1 MPEDCKSTV
10 VRHVDGIMV
19 EYAAMEQEGRLK
31 GWQSVRHFLSNESGP
46 FAQFVK
52 YGVIGVLSTC
62 VQMFGFYLLAA
73 TCLKCLGSDDWAVR
87 FAGLP
92 HVEVSDGLRAF
103 RAAVATAGG
112 FAVANVFCWM
122 MNRLFVF
129 KPGKFRWYVEFALF
143 FGVAALA
150 TVVALGAQSLLIK
163 YFGMMTTA
171 AVIVEVLVS
180 FLMNFFIRKFVI
192 FKG

>member
-1 MPEDCKSTV
+1 MLGWRM
-10 VRHVDGIMV
+10 VR
-19 EYAAMEQEGRLK
+19 R
-31 GWQSVRHFLSNESGP
+31 FLSHDSGP

-52 YGVIGVLSTC
+52 YGAIGVLSTC
-62 VQMFGFYLLAA
+62 VQMIGFYLLAA
-73 TCLKCLGSDDWAVR
+73 TCLKCLGADDWAVR
-87 FAGLP
+87 FLGLP
-92 HVEVSDGLRAF
+92 SVEVSDGLRAF

-112 FAVANVFCWM
+112 FTVANIFCWI

-129 KPGKFRWYVEFALF
+129 KPGKFRWYVEFLMF

-150 TVVALGAQSLLIK
+150 TVVALGVQSLLIR

-171 AVIVEVLVS
+171 AVIVEVVAS
-180 FLMNFFIRKFVI
+180 FLMNFFVRKFVI

>member
-1 MPEDCKSTV
+1 MEKEQDRLTKWRTV
-10 VRHVDGIMV
+10 R
-19 EYAAMEQEGRLK
+19 R
-31 GWQSVRHFLSNESGP
+31 FLSHDSGP

-62 VQMFGFYLLAA
+62 VQMIGFYLLAA
-73 TCLKCLGSDDWAVR
+73 TCLKCLGADDWAVR
-87 FAGLP
+87 FLGLP
-92 HVEVSDGLRAF
+92 SVEVSDGVRAF

-112 FAVANVFCWM
+112 FTVANIFCWM

-129 KPGKFRWYVEFALF
+129 KPGKFRWYVEFLMF

-150 TVVALGAQSLLIK
+150 TVVALGVQSLLIK

-171 AVIVEVLVS
+171 AVIVEVVVS
-180 FLMNFFIRKFVI
+180 FLMNFFVRKFVI

>member
-1 MPEDCKSTV
+1 
-10 VRHVDGIMV
+10 
-19 EYAAMEQEGRLK
+19 MEKTLKTLK
-31 GWQSVRHFLSNESGP
+31 GKGLADFARTFLSHDAGP

-52 YGVIGVLSTC
+52 YGAIGVLSTC
-62 VQMFGFYLLAA
+62 VQMIGFYLLAA
-73 TCLKCLGSDDWAVR
+73 TCLKCLGADDWAVR
-87 FAGLP
+87 FLGIP
-92 HVEVSDGLRAF
+92 SVEVSDGLRAF

-112 FAVANVFCWM
+112 FTVANIFCWI

-129 KPGKFRWYVEFALF
+129 KPGKFRWYVEFLMF

-150 TVVALGAQSLLIK
+150 TVVALGVQSLLIR

-171 AVIVEVLVS
+171 AVIVEVVAS
-180 FLMNFFIRKFVI
+180 FLMNFFVRKFVI

>member
-1 MPEDCKSTV
+1 
-10 VRHVDGIMV
+10 MV
-19 EYAAMEQEGRLK
+19 EYAVMEMESRLK
-31 GWQSVRHFLSNESGP
+31 GWRGVRHFLSHESGP

-52 YGVIGVLSTC
+52 YGVIGVLATC
-62 VQMFGFYLLAA
+62 VQMLGFYLFAA
-73 TCLKCLGSDDWAVR
+73 TCLKCLASDDWAVR

-92 HVEVSDGLRAF
+92 FVEISDGARAV

-112 FAVANVFCWM
+112 FVIANVFCWM

-150 TVVALGAQSLLIK
+150 TVVALGAQSLLIR

>member
-1 MPEDCKSTV
+1 VIKYD
-10 VRHVDGIMV
+10 
-19 EYAAMEQEGRLK
+19 AMDLEKDRYSK
-31 GWQSVRHFLSNESGP
+31 WRIIRRFLSHESGP

-62 VQMFGFYLLAA
+62 VQMIGFYLLAA
-73 TCLKCLGSDDWAVR
+73 TCLKCLGGDDWAVR
-87 FAGLP
+87 FLGLP
-92 HVEVSDGLRAF
+92 SINVSDGIRAF

-112 FAVANVFCWM
+112 FTVANVFCWI

-129 KPGKFRWYVEFALF
+129 KPGKFRWYVEFMMF

-150 TVVALGAQSLLIK
+150 TVIALGVQSLLIK

-171 AVIVEVLVS
+171 AVIVEVIVS
-180 FLMNFFIRKFVI
+180 FLLNFFVRKFVI

>member
-1 MPEDCKSTV
+1 MEKGKDRMAGWRM
-10 VRHVDGIMV
+10 VR
-19 EYAAMEQEGRLK
+19 R
-31 GWQSVRHFLSNESGP
+31 FLSHDSGP

-52 YGVIGVLSTC
+52 YGAIGVLSTC
-62 VQMFGFYLLAA
+62 VQMIGFYLLAA
-73 TCLKCLGSDDWAVR
+73 TCLKCLGADDWAVR
-87 FAGLP
+87 FLGLP
-92 HVEVSDGLRAF
+92 SVEVSDGLRAF

-112 FAVANVFCWM
+112 FTVANIFCWI

-129 KPGKFRWYVEFALF
+129 KPGKFRWYVEFLMF

-150 TVVALGAQSLLIK
+150 TVVALGVQSLLIK

-171 AVIVEVLVS
+171 AVIVEVVVS
-180 FLMNFFIRKFVI
+180 FLMNFFVRKFVI

>member
-1 MPEDCKSTV
+1 MEKEQDRLTKWRTV
-10 VRHVDGIMV
+10 R
-19 EYAAMEQEGRLK
+19 R
-31 GWQSVRHFLSNESGP
+31 FLSHDSGP

-62 VQMFGFYLLAA
+62 VQMIGFYLLAA
-73 TCLKCLGSDDWAVR
+73 TCLKCLGADDWAVR
-87 FAGLP
+87 FLGLP
-92 HVEVSDGLRAF
+92 SVETSDGVRAF

-112 FAVANVFCWM
+112 FTVANIFCWM

-129 KPGKFRWYVEFALF
+129 KPGKFRWYVEFLMF

-150 TVVALGAQSLLIK
+150 TVVALGVQSLLIK

-171 AVIVEVLVS
+171 AVIVEIVAS
-180 FLMNFFIRKFVI
+180 FLMNFFVRKFVI

>member
-1 MPEDCKSTV
+1 MTKWRTV
-10 VRHVDGIMV
+10 R
-19 EYAAMEQEGRLK
+19 R
-31 GWQSVRHFLSNESGP
+31 FLSHDSGP

-62 VQMFGFYLLAA
+62 VQMIGFYLLAA
-73 TCLKCLGSDDWAVR
+73 TCLKCLGADDWAVR
-87 FAGLP
+87 FLGLP
-92 HVEVSDGLRAF
+92 SVEVSDGLRAF

-112 FAVANVFCWM
+112 FTVANIFCWI

-129 KPGKFRWYVEFALF
+129 KPGKFRWYVEFLMF

-150 TVVALGAQSLLIK
+150 TMVALGVQSLLIR

-171 AVIVEVLVS
+171 AVIVEVVAS
-180 FLMNFFIRKFVI
+180 FLMNFFVRKFVI

>member
-1 MPEDCKSTV
+1 MNRRDLI
-10 VRHVDGIMV
+10 R
-19 EYAAMEQEGRLK
+19 
-31 GWQSVRHFLSNESGP
+31 FLSHECGP

-52 YGVIGVLSTC
+52 YGVIGVLATC
-62 VQMFGFYLLAA
+62 VQMVGFYLLAA
-73 TCLKCLGSDDWAVR
+73 TCLRCLGSDDWAVR

-92 HVEVSDGLRAF
+92 SVEVTDGVRAF
-103 RAAVATAGG
+103 RAAIATACG
-112 FAVANVFCWM
+112 FTVANVFCWL
-122 MNRLFVF
+122 MNRWFVF
-129 KPGKFRWYVEFALF
+129 KSGKYRWYVELSLF

-150 TVVALGAQSLLIK
+150 TVVALGVQSLLIK

-180 FLMNFFIRKFVI
+180 FLMNFFVRKFVI

>member
-1 MPEDCKSTV
+1 MEKEKDRLTKWRL
-10 VRHVDGIMV
+10 VR
-19 EYAAMEQEGRLK
+19 R
-31 GWQSVRHFLSNESGP
+31 FLSHDSGP

-62 VQMFGFYLLAA
+62 MQMVGFYLLAA
-73 TCLKCLGSDDWAVR
+73 TCLKCLGADDWAVR
-87 FAGLP
+87 FLGLP
-92 HVEVSDGLRAF
+92 SVEVSDGVRAF

-112 FAVANVFCWM
+112 FTVANIFCWI

-129 KPGKFRWYVEFALF
+129 KPGKFRWYVEFLMF

-150 TVVALGAQSLLIK
+150 TVVALGVQSLLIK

-171 AVIVEVLVS
+171 AVMVEVVVS
-180 FLMNFFIRKFVI
+180 FLMNFFVRKFVI

>member
-1 MPEDCKSTV
+1 MEKGNDRMAGWRM
-10 VRHVDGIMV
+10 VR
-19 EYAAMEQEGRLK
+19 R
-31 GWQSVRHFLSNESGP
+31 FLSHDSGP

-52 YGVIGVLSTC
+52 YGAIGVLSTC
-62 VQMFGFYLLAA
+62 VQMIGFYLLAA
-73 TCLKCLGSDDWAVR
+73 TCLKCLGADDWAVR
-87 FAGLP
+87 FLGLP
-92 HVEVSDGLRAF
+92 SVEVSDGLRAF

-112 FAVANVFCWM
+112 FTVANIFCWI

-129 KPGKFRWYVEFALF
+129 KPGKFRWYVEFLMF

-150 TVVALGAQSLLIK
+150 TVVALGVQSLLIR

-171 AVIVEVLVS
+171 AVIVEVVAS
-180 FLMNFFIRKFVI
+180 FLMNFFVRKFVI

>member
-1 MPEDCKSTV
+1 MEKEEDRVTRWCV
-10 VRHVDGIMV
+10 AR
-19 EYAAMEQEGRLK
+19 R
-31 GWQSVRHFLSNESGP
+31 FLSHDSGP

-52 YGVIGVLSTC
+52 YGVIGVLATC
-62 VQMFGFYLLAA
+62 VQMAGFYLLAA
-73 TCLKCLGSDDWAVR
+73 TCLKCLGADDWAVR
-87 FAGLP
+87 FLGLP
-92 HVEVSDGLRAF
+92 SVEVTDGLRAF

-112 FAVANVFCWM
+112 FTVANIYCWI

-129 KPGKFRWYVEFALF
+129 KPGKFRWYVEFLMF

-150 TVVALGAQSLLIK
+150 TVVALGIQSLLIK

-171 AVIVEVLVS
+171 AVIVEVVVS
-180 FLMNFFIRKFVI
+180 FLMNFFVRKFVI

>member
-1 MPEDCKSTV
+1 MEKEQDRLTKWRTV
-10 VRHVDGIMV
+10 R
-19 EYAAMEQEGRLK
+19 R
-31 GWQSVRHFLSNESGP
+31 FLSHDSGP

-62 VQMFGFYLLAA
+62 VQMIGFYLLAA
-73 TCLKCLGSDDWAVR
+73 TCLKCLGADDWAVR
-87 FAGLP
+87 FLGLP
-92 HVEVSDGLRAF
+92 SAEVSDGVRAF

-112 FAVANVFCWM
+112 FTVANIFCWI

-129 KPGKFRWYVEFALF
+129 KPGKFRWYVEFLMF

-150 TVVALGAQSLLIK
+150 TVVALGVQSLLIK

-171 AVIVEVLVS
+171 AVIVEVVAS
-180 FLMNFFIRKFVI
+180 FLMNFFVRKFVI

>member
-1 MPEDCKSTV
+1 MEKGKDRMAGWRM
-10 VRHVDGIMV
+10 VR
-19 EYAAMEQEGRLK
+19 R
-31 GWQSVRHFLSNESGP
+31 FLSHDSGP

-52 YGVIGVLSTC
+52 YGAIGVLSTC
-62 VQMFGFYLLAA
+62 VQMIGFYLLAA
-73 TCLKCLGSDDWAVR
+73 TCLKCLGADDWAVR
-87 FAGLP
+87 FLGIP
-92 HVEVSDGLRAF
+92 SVEVSDGLRAF

-112 FAVANVFCWM
+112 FTVANIFCWI

-129 KPGKFRWYVEFALF
+129 KPGKFRWYVEFLMF

-150 TVVALGAQSLLIK
+150 TVVALGVQSLLIR

-171 AVIVEVLVS
+171 AVIVEIVAS
-180 FLMNFFIRKFVI
+180 FLMNFFVRKFVI

>member
-1 MPEDCKSTV
+1 MNRRDLT
-10 VRHVDGIMV
+10 R
-19 EYAAMEQEGRLK
+19 
-31 GWQSVRHFLSNESGP
+31 FLSHESGP
-46 FAQFVK
+46 LAQFVK

-62 VQMFGFYLLAA
+62 VQMIGFYLLAA
-73 TCLKCLGSDDWAVR
+73 TCLKCLGADDWAVR
-87 FAGLP
+87 YAGLP
-92 HVEVSDGLRAF
+92 SVDVSDGVRAF

-112 FAVANVFCWM
+112 FTVANVFCWL
-122 MNRLFVF
+122 MNRCFVF

-150 TVVALGAQSLLIK
+150 TMVALGAQSLLIK

-180 FLMNFFIRKFVI
+180 FMMNFFIRKFII

>member
-1 MPEDCKSTV
+1 
-10 VRHVDGIMV
+10 
-19 EYAAMEQEGRLK
+19 MEKEKDRLT
-31 GWQSVRHFLSNESGP
+31 GWRMMRRFLSHDSGP

-62 VQMFGFYLLAA
+62 VQMVGFYLLAA
-73 TCLKCLGSDDWAVR
+73 TCLKCLGADDWAVR
-87 FAGLP
+87 FLGLP
-92 HVEVSDGLRAF
+92 SVEVSDGLRAF

-112 FAVANVFCWM
+112 FTVANIFCWM

-129 KPGKFRWYVEFALF
+129 KPGKFRWYVEFLMF

-150 TVVALGAQSLLIK
+150 TVVALGVQSLLIK

-171 AVIVEVLVS
+171 AVIVEVVAS
-180 FLMNFFIRKFVI
+180 FLMNFFVRKFVI

>member
-1 MPEDCKSTV
+1 MEKGKDRMAGWRM
-10 VRHVDGIMV
+10 VR
-19 EYAAMEQEGRLK
+19 R
-31 GWQSVRHFLSNESGP
+31 FLSHDSGP

-52 YGVIGVLSTC
+52 YGAIGVLSTC
-62 VQMFGFYLLAA
+62 VQMIGFYLLAA
-73 TCLKCLGSDDWAVR
+73 TCLKCLGADDWAVR
-87 FAGLP
+87 FLGLP
-92 HVEVSDGLRAF
+92 SVEVTDGLRAF

-112 FAVANVFCWM
+112 FTVANIFCWI

-129 KPGKFRWYVEFALF
+129 KPGKFRWYVEFLMF

-150 TVVALGAQSLLIK
+150 TVVALGVQSLLIK

-171 AVIVEVLVS
+171 AVIVEVVAS
-180 FLMNFFIRKFVI
+180 FLMNFFVRKFVI

>member
-1 MPEDCKSTV
+1 
-10 VRHVDGIMV
+10 
-19 EYAAMEQEGRLK
+19 MEEIE
-31 GWQSVRHFLSNESGP
+31 SVGFWPRARRFLSHDSGA

-52 YGVIGVLSTC
+52 YGVIGVLATC
-62 VQMFGFYLLAA
+62 VQMVGFYLLAA
-73 TCLKCLGSDDWAVR
+73 TCLKCLGADDWAVR
-87 FAGLP
+87 FLGLP
-92 HVEVSDGLRAF
+92 SVEVSDGVRAF

-112 FAVANVFCWM
+112 FTVANIFCWI

-129 KPGKFRWYVEFALF
+129 KPGKFRWYVEFLMF

-150 TVVALGAQSLLIK
+150 TVVALGVQSLLIK

-171 AVIVEVLVS
+171 AVIVEVVVS
-180 FLMNFFIRKFVI
+180 FLMNFFVRKFVI